1 MVHNYVAKNVT
12 WVIWLEVF
20 TEQNSTVQVFIDLN
34 WERQSYGH
42 FRFNE
47 FYGKNRHGVM
57 PIQSTRSESESIIRA
72 LLDPY
77 RTLFVFSTVIDM
89 LLGHISSLLDL

>member
-57 PIQSTRSESESIIRA
+57 PIQSTETESRLVFGAVLDSKRSIIE
-72 LLDPY
+72 
-77 RTLFVFSTVIDM
+77 
-89 LLGHISSLLDL
+89 